1 MSWNIH
7 EVVRALKPDTWRA
20 KIGSEISQL
29 IREIVAQETYSAV
42 I

>member
-7 EVVRALKPDTWRA
+7 EVVRALKPDTRRA
-20 KIGSEISQL
+20 KVGREISQL
-29 IREIVAQETYSAV
+29 IREIVGQETFSVV